1 MTNSAVTYRARLDN
15 DTQPDDRGADAMI
28 EEIDSTNP
36 LALTNSEKST
46 LPDSEKRK
54 RSVPA
59 NITRGIQLD
68 NEMKEA
74 LSDIDAQKRDLLE
87 ELAIVQGK
95 HDDINENRKC
105 KYSDEDDGD
114 TKPASKP

>member
-1 MTNSAVTYRARLDN
+1 MTNSAVTYHARLDN
-15 DTQPDDRGADAMI
+15 DTQPDDRGADVMI
-28 EEIDSTNP
+28 EELDGTNP
-36 LALTNSEKST
+36 LALTDSEKS
-46 LPDSEKRK
+46 K

-59 NITRGIQLD
+59 NITRGIRLD
-68 NEMKEA
+68 NEMKETLA
-74 LSDIDAQKRDLLE
+74 ELDAQKRDLLE